1 MANFRWQVGDCGCD
15 CGCSASDSCLIGYG
29 LGKEEAE
36 DLAARWLDAY
46 PTKNVYAQYLSERG
60 PASPGPVSFQ
70 APLPSASNAGYYTIK
85 YTNFPS
91 SGLLTRTVGFTT
103 KLLSNPPELPSV
115 PDGSTSP
122 PTIKTSLFGLSLCEG
137 RLSSTFTSGS
147 RQLPVFTKTL
157 SYPNDIS
164 LSNLNFNITTTPT
177 GNATAS
183 TTDSWNTATVAISGY
198 ISATAVANLELPAPY
213 PWSSDY
219 GATIIEGFS
228 VPYLSTSGTTVGQ
241 SIANE
246 TFSTFRCSFRTTNTI
261 ETIEQNTLG
270 SIYFCQIFAVTAS
283 SANESTPKKYSRL
296 DITVLGTA
304 NSQYGLNTS
313 TTYGYSVPY
322 QQSVASGSYF
332 FNNSVLVN
340 SVQTSL
346 SRLPSIL
353 FSGSL
358 SEVSQSEYQQNST
371 SDNSVTYYS
380 TTEIAVA
387 DLRKRCFDKLAASI
401 DKKLFDADVDL
412 STVEATVNINIPVV
426 YVFKPQGTPEC
437 QNL

>member
-1 MANFRWQVGDCGCD
+1 MANFRWQVGGCGCD

-70 APLPSASNAGYYTIK
+70 APFPSASNAGYYTIK

-91 SGLLTRTVGFTT
+91 KGILTRTVGFTT

-115 PDGSTSP
+115 PDSSTSP
-122 PTIKTSLFGLSLCEG
+122 PTIKTSSFGLSLCEG
-137 RLSSTFTSGS
+137 RLSSTFANGL

-164 LSNLNFNITTTPT
+164 SSNLSFNITTTPT

-183 TTDSWNTATVAISGY
+183 TTDSWDTATVAISGY
-198 ISATAVANLELPAPY
+198 ISATAVADLELPAPY
-213 PWSSDY
+213 PWASDY

-228 VPYLSTSGTTVGQ
+228 VPYLSTLGTTTGQ
-241 SIANE
+241 SIINE
-246 TFSTFRCSFRTTNTI
+246 TFSTFRCSFRATNTI

-270 SIYFCQIFAVTAS
+270 SIYFCQIFAATAS
-283 SANESTPKKYSRL
+283 SVNESTLKKHSRF

-304 NSQYGLNTS
+304 NSTYGLNTS
-313 TTYGYSVPY
+313 TVYGYSAPY

-332 FNNSVLVN
+332 FNNSVLAN
-340 SVQTSL
+340 SVQTPL
-346 SRLPSIL
+346 GRLPSIL

-371 SDNSVTYYS
+371 PDNSVTYYS

-387 DLRKRCFDKLAASI
+387 NLRKRCFDKLAASI

-437 QNL
+437 QSL